1 MDLSYSPRYLA
12 LREEV
17 RDFIKQYG
25 DQSPRTGGGRKR
37 PDKRA
42 LDWQR
47 LLLQRGYFAR
57 TIPKEY
63 GGFGLPLDVMELAI
77 IADEFSTAGV
87 SAGIMNQGISMLVPT
102 LLEVGSREQCA
113 KWIGPT
119 IRSEVIWCQGYSEPG
134 SGSDL
139 AAVKT
144 HAYVDDG
151 RL

>member
-1 MDLSYSPRYLA
+1 VRRHGDL
-12 LREEV
+12 
-17 RDFIKQYG
+17 
-25 DQSPRTGGGRKR
+25 SPRTGGGRKR

-42 LDWQR
+42 LEWQH
-47 LLLQRGYFAR
+47 LLLRHGYFAR

-63 GGFGLPLDVMELAI
+63 GGFGLPLDVRELAI

-102 LLEVGSREQCA
+102 LLEVGSKEQCA

-119 IRSEVIWCQGYSEPG
+119 IRGEVIWCQGYSEPG

-139 AAVKT
+139 AAAKT
-144 HAYVDDG
+144 HARVEDG
-151 RL
+151 QSHV